1 MSGGRFDYDQYRV
14 NNIAESIRSI
24 IDKNKV
30 RIPDSERDS
39 WSPEFYHDYPDDI
52 IEEFKNAEY
61 FLRKAWIYANRVD
74 YLVSGDDGE
83 DSFRRRLK
91 EELDDLEQKHSI

>member
-1 MSGGRFDYDQYRV
+1 MSGGAFDYDQYRI

-24 IDKNKV
+24 IDKNNV

-39 WSPEFYHDYPDDI
+39 WSPEFYYEYPDDI
-52 IEEFKNAEY
+52 IEEFKRAEY
-61 FLRKAWIYANRVD
+61 FLRKAAIYAHRVD

-83 DSFRRRLK
+83 DSFRKRLK
-91 EELDDLEQKHSI
+91 EELDDLERKHSI